1 MIAEHSGSLR
11 FHYHDIFFTYY
22 HPDEISCSKMVKE
35 HMLVYVY
42 SGEMILE
49 KEGKKVIVG
58 KGECVFIRR
67 DNTVTMT
74 KQRKGNEGFRAIFM
88 NFKRNFLREFYQTI
102 DHRILPL
109 EAEKHKPS
117 VIKLPHTPDIQSL
130 FQSMTPYF
138 DSDKEPAKEL
148 MHLKLQEGVYSLLN
162 IDNRFYPALFDFTEP
177 WKIDILDFM
186 NDNYMYDLSVEDIA
200 GFTGR
205 SLATFKRDFKKI
217 SPLSP
222 QKWLI
227 DKRLR
232 VAYDKLRHEN
242 RKISDVYL
250 EVGFK
255 NLSHFSSAFK
265 RQFGYAPSSEGELL
279 GKIV

>member
-1 MIAEHSGSLR
+1 MNQTVSKSLR
-11 FHYHDIFFTYY
+11 FHYHDIFFSYY
-22 HPDEISCSKMVKE
+22 SEDEISCAKMIRE
-35 HMLVYVY
+35 HMLVYLY
-42 SGEMILE
+42 SGELVLE
-49 KEGKKVIVG
+49 KEGKVEKIG

-67 DNTVTMT
+67 DNTVNMT
-74 KQRKGNEGFRAIFM
+74 KQPKGEERFKAIFM

-102 DHRILPL
+102 DRKDLPL

-117 VIKLPHTPDIQSL
+117 VIKLPNTPDIKSL

-162 IDNRFYPALFDFTEP
+162 IDQRFYPALFDFTEP

-186 NDNYMYDLSVEDIA
+186 DENYMYDLSVEDIA

-217 SPLSP
+217 SPVSP

-242 RKISDVYL
+242 KKISDVYL

-265 RQFGYAPSSEGELL
+265 RQFGYAPSSNGELL
-279 GKIV
+279 SKIV

>member
-1 MIAEHSGSLR
+1 M
-11 FHYHDIFFTYY
+11 
-22 HPDEISCSKMVKE
+22 
-35 HMLVYVY
+35 
-42 SGEMILE
+42 
-49 KEGKKVIVG
+49 
-58 KGECVFIRR
+58 
-67 DNTVTMT
+67 
-74 KQRKGNEGFRAIFM
+74 
-88 NFKRNFLREFYQTI
+88 
-102 DHRILPL
+102 
-109 EAEKHKPS
+109 
-117 VIKLPHTPDIQSL
+117 
-130 FQSMTPYF
+130 
-138 DSDKEPAKEL
+138 
-148 MHLKLQEGVYSLLN
+148 N
-162 IDNRFYPALFDFTEP
+162 IDNRFCPVLFDFTEP

-186 NDNYMYDLSVEDIA
+186 NENYMYDLSVEDIA

-205 SLATFKRDFKKI
+205 SMATFKRDFKKI
-217 SPLSP
+217 SALSP